1 MNRPPCAGDGQG
13 NRSERKGEKQMLD
26 FYILMW
32 PIMSAAVL
40 ILIVYTFTKELR
52 QAKREGR
59 TVV

>member
-1 MNRPPCAGDGQG
+1 
-13 NRSERKGEKQMLD
+13 MLG

-40 ILIVYTFTKELR
+40 ILIVYAFTKELR
-52 QAKREGR
+52 QAKREGK

>member
-1 MNRPPCAGDGQG
+1 
-13 NRSERKGEKQMLD
+13 MLG

>member
-1 MNRPPCAGDGQG
+1 
-13 NRSERKGEKQMLD
+13 MLT

-40 ILIVYTFTKELR
+40 ILIVYTFTKELH

-59 TVV
+59 NIV

>member
-1 MNRPPCAGDGQG
+1 
-13 NRSERKGEKQMLD
+13 MLA
-26 FYILMW
+26 FYILIW

>member
-1 MNRPPCAGDGQG
+1 
-13 NRSERKGEKQMLD
+13 MLT

-52 QAKREGR
+52 EAKREGKSI
-59 TVV
+59 V

>member
-1 MNRPPCAGDGQG
+1 
-13 NRSERKGEKQMLD
+13 MLG
-26 FYILMW
+26 FYILIW

>member
-1 MNRPPCAGDGQG
+1 
-13 NRSERKGEKQMLD
+13 MLG

-40 ILIVYTFTKELR
+40 ILIVYTFTRELR

>member
-1 MNRPPCAGDGQG
+1 
-13 NRSERKGEKQMLD
+13 MLS

-32 PIMSAAVL
+32 PIISAAVL

-52 QAKREGR
+52 KAKREGK